1 MTTLAWVRPLP
12 MNPDYRAEKDKC
24 IEFLRTFQNPDD
36 GTMKYATMLQ
46 EISDR
51 RRQTLDISLADLEDF
66 CSKEDKLNDFVTQV
80 RSNTR
85 RYVSLFADA
94 ADDLIPERSVCTF
107 DEDSFDVLM
116 RQVSPIFFKRLHYNK
131 ERR

>member
-1 MTTLAWVRPLP
+1 MP
-12 MNPDYRAEKDKC
+12 MNLDYRAEKEKC
-24 IEFLRTFQNPDD
+24 GEFLRSFRNSDD
-36 GTMKYATMLQ
+36 GTMKYASMLQ

-51 RRQTLDISLADLEDF
+51 RRHTLDISLADLEEF

-116 RQVSPIFFKRLHYNK
+116 RQVRPFFFSPTATQTG
-131 ERR
+131 

>member
-1 MTTLAWVRPLP
+1 

-94 ADDLIPERSVCTF
+94 ADDLIPERSVGTF